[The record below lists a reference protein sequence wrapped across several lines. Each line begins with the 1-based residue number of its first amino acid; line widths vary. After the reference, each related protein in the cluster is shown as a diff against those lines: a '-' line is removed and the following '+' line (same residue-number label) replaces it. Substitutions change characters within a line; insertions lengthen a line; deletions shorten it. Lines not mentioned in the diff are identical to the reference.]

1 MKLVIAGSRGF
12 HRPRYLK
19 FLEEAIE
26 EFEAEHK
33 VVITEIVHGGNMQ
46 SADFLGW
53 LYANGRGIKVT
64 VFPADWEKYGKR
76 AGPIRNT
83 EMANYGDGLVAIWNG
98 VSPGTRNM
106 SLLMKARN
114 KPTLVKVIVDEQFN
128 ENVKFRSSFPPSEVD
143 TTIKSIKSES

>member
-19 FLEEAIE
+19 FLEEAIQ
-26 EFEAEHK
+26 EFETTHN
-33 VVITEIVHGGNMQ
+33 VTITEVIHGGNMQ

-53 LYANGRGIKVT
+53 LYANQKKIPVT
-64 VFPADWEKYGKR
+64 VFPAEWEKHGKR

-83 EMANYGDGLVAIWNG
+83 EMANYGEGLVTIWNG

-106 SLLMKARN
+106 QLLMKARN
-114 KPTLVKVIVDEQFN
+114 KPVLTKVIVDEKFS
-128 ENVKFRSSFPPSEVD
+128 ENTRFRSTFPPSEED